1 MSPID
6 RLPLQAVVFLVAA
19 AAFSSVYIT
28 QPVLPVLVSEFGAS
42 AFEVSLTVSAVILG
56 IAISILP
63 LGILSDHAP
72 VHRILLTGGL
82 IVAVC
87 CVFAAVTH
95 SLWALVAV
103 RFVQGL
109 FIPTLTT
116 CMVTYLARSLPA
128 HKLNVVM
135 GSYVSATVAGGL
147 GGRLLGGWL
156 HPPAHWR
163 YAFVT
168 SAVLIVITTLL
179 ASRRLREPAPAVQH
193 LPGETG
199 GGGIGLWSMLA
210 RPDLLR
216 LFLVAFA
223 SFFVF
228 SSVFNFLPF
237 YLAAPPVSLPL
248 QFITALY
255 LTYVIGI
262 VIGPLAGRA
271 NDRFGN
277 GLTMSGGA
285 LLVMLGLL
293 LSLWP
298 SLVAIGLAL
307 AAVCAGYFGVHA
319 SAVGTLNLRLSVGRG
334 RANAL
339 YVLFY
344 YAGGFGGITVSGF
357 AYSQGGWTAVVLI
370 CIAVLTV
377 PAASGLLEHRSLIP
391 RHR

>member
-1 MSPID
+1 MNPID
-6 RLPLQAVVFLVAA
+6 RLPLEAVVFLVAA

-28 QPVLPVLVSEFGAS
+28 QPVLPVLASEFGAS

-63 LGILSDHAP
+63 FGILSDHAP
-72 VHRILLTGGL
+72 VHRVLLSGGL
-82 IVAVC
+82 TVAVC
-87 CVFAAVTH
+87 CLVAALTS
-95 SLWALVAV
+95 SLWALVGV
-103 RFVQGL
+103 RFIQGL

-116 CMVTYLARSLPA
+116 CMVTYLARSLPL

-168 SAVLIVITTLL
+168 SAVLIAIATLV
-179 ASRRLREPAPAVQH
+179 AARRLREPAPAQH
-193 LPGETG
+193 HAGSNT
-199 GGGIGLWSMLA
+199 GLWSMIA

-216 LFLVAFA
+216 IFLVGLA

-237 YLAAPPVSLPL
+237 YLAAEPVSLPL
-248 QFITALY
+248 QYITALY
-255 LTYVIGI
+255 FTYVIGI

-271 NDRFGN
+271 NNRFGS
-277 GLTMSGGA
+277 GLTMVGGA
-285 LLVMLGLL
+285 LLLMAGLL
-293 LSLWP
+293 LSLLP
-298 SLVAIGLAL
+298 SLPAIGVAL

-319 SAVGTLNLRLSVGRG
+319 SSIGTLNLRLSSGRG

-344 YAGGFGGITVSGF
+344 YAGGFSGITVCGY
-357 AYSQGGWTAVVLI
+357 AYSHGGWAPVVMVCVTVLVVP
-370 CIAVLTV
+370 IAI
-377 PAASGLLEHRSLIP
+377 GLVEHRATGTGVP
-391 RHR
+391 DKNP

>member
-6 RLPLQAVVFLVAA
+6 KLPLQAVVFLVAV

-28 QPVLPVLVSEFGAS
+28 QPVLPVLVSEFGAT

-72 VHRILLTGGL
+72 VHRILLVGGL

-87 CVFAAVTH
+87 CLFAAVTH
-95 SLWALVAV
+95 SLWALVVV

-168 SAVLIVITTLL
+168 SAALIVITTLL
-179 ASRRLREPAPAVQH
+179 ASHRLREPAAAVQH
-193 LPGETG
+193 LPGESG
-199 GGGIGLWSMLA
+199 GRGIGLWPMLA

-237 YLAAPPVSLPL
+237 YLADPPVSLPL

-271 NDRFGN
+271 NDRFGS
-277 GLTMSGGA
+277 GLTMAGGA

-293 LSLWP
+293 LSLWS

-319 SAVGTLNLRLSVGRG
+319 SAVGTLNLRLIGGRG

-357 AYSQGGWTAVVLI
+357 AYSQGGWTAVVMV
-370 CIAVLTV
+370 CIAVLAV
-377 PAASGLLEHRSLIP
+377 PLASGLLEHRVHARERI
-391 RHR
+391 

>member
-1 MSPID
+1 MNRID
-6 RLPLQAVVFLVAA
+6 GLPLQAVVFLVAA

-28 QPVLPVLVSEFGAS
+28 QPVLPVLAGEFGAT

-63 LGILSDHAP
+63 FGILSDHAP
-72 VHRILLTGGL
+72 VHRILLAGGL
-82 IVAVC
+82 IVALC
-87 CVFAAVTH
+87 CLFAALTH
-95 SLWALVAV
+95 SLWTLVAV
-103 RFVQGL
+103 RFIQGL

-168 SAVLIVITTLL
+168 SAVLIVIATLV

-193 LPGETG
+193 PGSATRRSELD
-199 GGGIGLWSMLA
+199 LWAMLA

-271 NDRFGN
+271 NNRFGS
-277 GLTMSGGA
+277 GLTMAGGA
-285 LLVMLGLL
+285 LLLGLGL
-293 LSLWP
+293 ALSLLP
-298 SLVAIGLAL
+298 SLAAISLAL
-307 AAVCAGYFGVHA
+307 AAICAGYFGVHA
-319 SAVGTLNLRLSVGRG
+319 SAVGALNLRLSSGRG

-344 YAGGFGGITVSGF
+344 YAGGFSGITVSGF
-357 AYSQGGWTAVVLI
+357 AYAQGGWTAVVMV
-370 CIAVLTV
+370 CAVMLAV
-377 PAASGLLEHRSLIP
+377 PVASGLVEHRAKNAGSE
-391 RHR
+391 

>member
-1 MSPID
+1 MNPID

-28 QPVLPVLVSEFGAS
+28 QPVLPVLAGEFGAT

-72 VHRILLTGGL
+72 VHRIVLAGGL
-82 IVAVC
+82 IVATC
-87 CVFAAVTH
+87 CLFAALTH

-103 RFVQGL
+103 RFIQGL

-128 HKLNVVM
+128 QRLNVVM

-168 SAVLIVITTLL
+168 SAALIVIATVV
-179 ASRRLREPAPAVQH
+179 ASRRLREPATAAQH
-193 LPGETG
+193 PGSETG
-199 GGGIGLWSMLA
+199 LWYMLV

-271 NDRFGN
+271 NNRFGS
-277 GLTMSGGA
+277 GLTMAGGA
-285 LLVMLGLL
+285 LLLVLGLL
-293 LSLWP
+293 FSLLP

-307 AAVCAGYFGVHA
+307 AAICAGYFGVHA
-319 SAVGTLNLRLSVGRG
+319 SAVGALNLRLSSGRG

-344 YAGGFGGITVSGF
+344 YAGGFSGITVSGF
-357 AYSQGGWTAVVLI
+357 AYSQGGWSAVVMV
-370 CIAVLTV
+370 CVAVLVV
-377 PAASGLLEHRSLIP
+377 PLASGLVEHRAHDRKNMGSE
-391 RHR
+391 